1 MQVISNKRSHKGFYF
16 LSIPIVTSKSKQLM
30 PLDSLS
36 KKVEYSTF
44 LGNSN
49 INEDDDI
56 LVKLKSDEN
65 SLGFLIFSRSGEIRS
80 LKNHIP

>member
-1 MQVISNKRSHKGFYF
+1 MQVISHKKSHKGFYF

-30 PLDSLS
+30 PLEKFS

-49 INEDDDI
+49 DNKNDDI
-56 LVKLKSDEN
+56 LVKLESDEN
-65 SLGFLIFSRSGEIRS
+65 SLGFLIFSKSGELRR
-80 LKNHIP
+80 LED